1 MVKSGALRAAYIA
14 RGLDYKRQFEQ
25 ALRDG
30 DKIRAT
36 FKFYRARWSFM
47 AARLHK

>member
-1 MVKSGALRAAYIA
+1 MVKSEALRAAYIA

-30 DKIRAT
+30 EKVKAT
-36 FKFYRARWSFM
+36 FKYYRARWSFM
-47 AARLHK
+47 AARLHR